1 MTCILIKMGNLDTE
15 TGTKGECQVKMKAE
29 IRVEVR
35 RETCN
40 EFSLSLQQ
48 EEPC

>member
-29 IRVEVR
+29 IRVMIYKPR
-35 RETCN
+35 NAKKAKKT
-40 EFSLSLQQ
+40 
-48 EEPC
+48 PD